1 MNDAE
6 YQNTNEKSIPL
17 PALQTTVEARQA
29 REKSLLL
36 EQMKKTPIV
45 QVACE
50 KTGVSRASF
59 YRWRKED
66 KEFAKASDEALAEGT
81 GLMNDAAESQLL
93 KAIRDENLSAI
104 IFWLKHRH
112 PAFTNRLEVTT
123 NLNPVIDALTPE
135 QEALVKRAL
144 RLSGLTQE
152 GETHGTIE
160 HQSNPLAS

>member
-6 YQNTNEKSIPL
+6 HQNTNEKSIPL

-50 KTGVSRASF
+50 KTGVSRATY

-66 KEFAKASDEALAEGT
+66 GKFAKSSDEALADGT
-81 GLMNDAAESQLL
+81 GLMNDMAESQLL
-93 KAIRDENLSAI
+93 SAIRDKNFSAI
-104 IFWLKHRH
+104 AFWLKHHH
-112 PAFTNRLEVTT
+112 PSYGTRVEVTARLE
-123 NLNPVIDALTPE
+123 NLNYQLTPE
-135 QEALVKRAL
+135 QQKTVDEAL
-144 RLSGLTQE
+144 RLAALSADSGE
-152 GETHGTIE
+152 RKE
-160 HQSNPLAS
+160 